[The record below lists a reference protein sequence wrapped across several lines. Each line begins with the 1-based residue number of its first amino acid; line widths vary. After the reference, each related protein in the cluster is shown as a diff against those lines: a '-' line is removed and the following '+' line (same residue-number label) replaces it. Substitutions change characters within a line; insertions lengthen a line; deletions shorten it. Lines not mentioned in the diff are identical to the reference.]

1 MNTLHRAIRE
11 TTLFSGVQ
19 GVVFMLS
26 LVSFPILTRL
36 LTIAEYGMLA
46 LVNTTAML
54 LIGLA
59 KCGLSTAYLR
69 DHATVAA
76 DDAAKR
82 ATLVTTS
89 FVLALALALGV
100 AGLYWVGTI
109 VFGAPGGVPAKLVP
123 FIALTVVAVA
133 CRDLYY
139 GYVRAEGRMW
149 AWAAVTLSLRF
160 GAAALGLTLC
170 ALFADRLVGYFLG
183 SAGWEFLL
191 VAAFWSGPLLLRRI
205 DFSLFSG
212 PMARRLIFYGA
223 PLVVFEFS
231 SLTNDYGNR
240 FLIAHYLGVEQVGV
254 FSVGYNL
261 ASYLNLGLV
270 MPMWQAIFPILTRVW
285 EQEGRAATEEL
296 LSRLL
301 QIYTFA
307 GGAIMLIVATNGHE
321 LVTLLASAKFAE
333 AAVVFVAVCAVMVA
347 YGSTWIFAAG
357 FYLQRK
363 TGQLA
368 VFMAAAAVLNLALS
382 VLLVPR
388 FGIMGAVAATVGSY
402 GALTFNLIRGG
413 RRHARPT
420 LPLRTL
426 ASCVLAAVAVGALL
440 SAVTIDN
447 LVVSIGVKLVTGG
460 AFYGGLVIAFDR
472 ELRALCVTGWRWGL
486 TRLGFSG
493 APKRA

>member
-1 MNTLHRAIRE
+1 MKTLHRAIRE

-19 GVVFMLS
+19 GVVFLLS

-54 LIGLA
+54 LIGVA

-69 DHATVAA
+69 EHATVPS
-76 DDAAKR
+76 DDTAKR

-89 FVLALALALGV
+89 FVMAVGLAFAI
-100 AGLYWVGTI
+100 AGLYWGGALA
-109 VFGAPGGVPAKLVP
+109 FGAPGGVPAKLVP

-149 AWAAVTLSLRF
+149 AWATVTLSLRF

-170 ALFADRLVGYFLG
+170 WLFSDRLVGYFLG

-191 VAAFWSGPLLLRRI
+191 VAVFWSGPLLMRQI
-205 DFSLFSG
+205 DLGRFSG
-212 PMARRLIFYGA
+212 AAARRLLVYGA
-223 PLVVFEFS
+223 PLVIFEFS

-240 FLIAHYLGVEQVGV
+240 YLIAHYLGVEQVGV

-270 MPMWQAIFPILTRVW
+270 MPMWQAIFPILTRMW

-307 GGAIMLIVATNGHE
+307 GAAIMLFVATNGRE
-321 LVTLLASAKFAE
+321 LVTLLASSKFAE
-333 AAVVFVAVCAVMVA
+333 SADVFIAVCAVMVA
-347 YGSTWIFAAG
+347 YGSTWICAAG

-368 VFMAAAAVLNLALS
+368 AFMALAAVLNLGLS
-382 VLLVPR
+382 VLLIPR

-402 GALTFNLIRGG
+402 GALTFALIRGG
-413 RRHARPT
+413 RRHARPK
-420 LPLRTL
+420 LSLRTL
-426 ASCVLAAVAVGALL
+426 VVCVLAAAGIGTLLTAVMVESLVLSIVA
-440 SAVTIDN
+440 
-447 LVVSIGVKLVTGG
+447 KLTVGG
-460 AFYGGLVIAFDR
+460 AAYVALVIGFDPQ
-472 ELRALCVTGWRWGL
+472 LRALSLTALRWGL
-486 TRLGFSG
+486 ARIGYRG
-493 APKRA
+493 AAKQT